1 MFLPQDTKSSSAG
14 SSQSSPFDTPLNR
27 ALNVMKN
34 KDKLSKPTLAGR
46 VAGKG
51 LSTKWSSYYTA
62 DGRKEKK
69 TSSESQSR
77 EVEALKAQV
86 GRIPEMVQEQ
96 VQQQLGS
103 TLTGIMPTLIH
114 GITTWIAGGQQGPP
128 PIPSFTASNS
138 HNAQAAPLVSPAEA
152 VFVSPAPARAL
163 ELNAPGCTPAG
174 TSPAS
179 GPSVSCTRTPAVG
192 GASTLAEL
200 DGITVTKPL
209 GR

>member
-1 MFLPQDTKSSSAG
+1 MG
-14 SSQSSPFDTPLNR
+14 SSQSSPFDTPLNK

-34 KDKLSKPTLAGR
+34 KDKLTKPTSAGR

-51 LSTKWSSYYTA
+51 LSTKWGSYYTA
-62 DGRKEKK
+62 GVRKEKK
-69 TSSESQSR
+69 TSSESQTR

-86 GRIPEMVQEQ
+86 ARIPELVQEQ
-96 VQQQLGS
+96 VEQQLG
-103 TLTGIMPTLIH
+103 TKLNAMVPTLIH
-114 GITTWIAGGQQGPP
+114 GLTTWIAGGQQGPP
-128 PIPSFTASNS
+128 PVPSFMANNS
-138 HNAQAAPLVSPAEA
+138 HSAQAAPLVSPAAAPLVSPAEA
-152 VFVSPAPARAL
+152 VFVSPAPTRAL

-179 GPSVSCTRTPAVG
+179 APSVSCMPAVG

-200 DGITVTKPL
+200 DDITVTKPL